1 MSKKDEDLVSP
12 CHCENLILLS
22 GQENWGYLWRRAA
35 MLSRGERAEWVRG

>member
-22 GQENWGYLWRRAA
+22 GQENGV
-35 MLSRGERAEWVRG
+35 SVEKGSDAEQR